1 MYFYSMKPA
10 EEFILKQQE
19 PYKSILL
26 HLQMLIETHYPDVE
40 LKYKW
45 KIPVYY
51 LNGHQLCY
59 LNVSVKK
66 GYVDV
71 GFWAKDILEDYSSFL
86 VSEGRK
92 VVKSLRYTSVEDM
105 NEEVFLGVLKE
116 VSKHNHK
123 GFWKK

>member
-1 MYFYSMKPA
+1 MKPA
-10 EEFILKQQE
+10 EEFILRQE
-19 PYKSILL
+19 EPFRSILL
-26 HLQMLIETHYPDVE
+26 HLQVLIENNFSGVE

-51 LNGHQLCY
+51 LNGYQLCY
-59 LNVSVKK
+59 LNVSTKK

-71 GFWAKDILEDYSSFL
+71 GFWAKNILDEFNAFL

-92 VVKSLRYTSVEDM
+92 VVKSLRYSTVEDI
-105 NEEVFLGVLKE
+105 NEEIFLQVVKE
-116 VSKHNHK
+116 VAKHNYK